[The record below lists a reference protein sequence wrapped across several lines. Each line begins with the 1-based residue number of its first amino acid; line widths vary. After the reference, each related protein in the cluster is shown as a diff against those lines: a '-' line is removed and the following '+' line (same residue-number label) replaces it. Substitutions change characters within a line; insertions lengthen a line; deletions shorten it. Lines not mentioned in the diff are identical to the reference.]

1 MCFLYKKSQFLATL
15 YKKVVCDIVLT
26 AKKYYLKYME
36 EEFKKSLENAAAQM
50 RKGVLEFAI
59 LLVISKKKTYAN
71 EIISTMKEA
80 KLTVVEGT
88 VYPLL
93 SRLKNSGLL
102 DYDWEESKSGPPRKY
117 YTLTSKGN
125 QFLKGCEEQWSSLE
139 KAITNL
145 KR

>member
-1 MCFLYKKSQFLATL
+1 LYKNSQFITTL
-15 YKKVVCDIVLT
+15 YTKVVCDIFIVINK
-26 AKKYYLKYME
+26 AQKYME

-59 LLVISKKKTYAN
+59 LLVIAKQKTYAN
-71 EIISTMKEA
+71 EIIAVMKEA

-117 YTLTSKGN
+117 YTLTNKGQ
-125 QFLKGCEEQWSSLE
+125 QFLNGCEEQWNTLE
-139 KAITNL
+139 KAIANL
-145 KR
+145 KK

>member
-1 MCFLYKKSQFLATL
+1 M
-15 YKKVVCDIVLT
+15 DD
-26 AKKYYLKYME
+26 
-36 EEFKKSLENAAAQM
+36 EFKKSLENAAAQM

-59 LLVISKKKTYAN
+59 LLVIDKQKIYASD
-71 EIISTMKEA
+71 IIARLKEA

-117 YTLTSKGN
+117 YTLTERGR
-125 QFLKGCEEQWSSLE
+125 QFLEGCETQWNNLA
-139 KAITNL
+139 KAIINL
-145 KR
+145 KK